1 MLKIKSTL
9 NLFVSMDYCH
19 NCGSTVEPAERRRF
33 DYVDLVGVTIVG
45 LFVIG
50 ILSVFLFTSGGIRF
64 FFFVGGFVAFG
75 LYHMIGYTKKGEY
88 KCQKC
93 GHVATYK

>member
-1 MLKIKSTL
+1 MHHCL
-9 NLFVSMDYCH
+9 
-19 NCGSTVEPAERRRF
+19 NCGAPVEPAEKPKI
-33 DYVDLVGVTIVG
+33 DYIDLIGVTVVS

-50 ILSVFLFTSGGIRF
+50 ILSVFLFTSKGIQF
-64 FFFVGGFVAFG
+64 FLLVGGFVAFG

-93 GHVATYK
+93 GHIATCK